1 MEFKDT
7 FKNHNK
13 KILNLLPYEDPL
25 LRIKAKTLTFPLSD
39 EEIELIENMLYSVE
53 EPQLK
58 IAKAPWPSAAGMAA
72 SQWGVSKRIFVIR
85 RNLIEKCKNAKNS
98 KFAGSDKFI
107 VAINPE
113 YSSLNDNETTDIEG
127 CFSVPNENGKVRRF
141 SKIQAKFQSIDGKEH
156 SMIIDGWPAPVFQHE
171 TDHTEGRLY
180 DDPKAGRYCKLM
192 NVDE

>member
-113 YSSLNDNETTDIEG
+113 YSSLNDNETTNIEG
-127 CFSVPNENGKVRRF
+127 CFSVPNKHGKVRRF

-156 SMIIDGWPAPVFQHE
+156 SMILNGWPGRVFQHE

-180 DDPKAGRYCKLM
+180 DDPKAGRCSKLM
-192 NVDE
+192 NADE